1 MSVEAIILRSI
12 KESVFGVRFT
22 QTVEQILITITGR
35 ILVEDIDGCR
45 FLEKV
50 GAILHHYIEFNLM
63 EAIQTYVSLR
73 PVLEDFVSTLR
84 YNQEN
89 TTNRARTWDKIMG
102 ILDIL
107 LSDGCRFLG
116 IAADEMGKI
125 RRI

>member
-12 KESVFGVRFT
+12 KESDFGVRFT
-22 QTVEQILITITGR
+22 QTVEQILIAITER

-63 EAIQTYVSLR
+63 EAFKTYVSLR
-73 PVLEDFVSTLR
+73 PVLEEFVSTLR

-89 TTNRARTWDKIMG
+89 MPVRVRTWDKIIG

-107 LSDGCRFLG
+107 LSDGVRFLG